1 MTLNTGNIQIS
12 EFAILGLHGNKNIRL
27 KLEDNTLI
35 LVGENGTHKT
45 TILTL
50 FYSFLAGEVEGL
62 AKYEFDSLEM
72 IINGQKY
79 ELSVYGG
86 GDFIGELTTYFESS
100 KVQSYLKLNQ
110 SFPVTLIYDILKKGD
125 FVSLYPHADKLLKYH
140 EQSLPL
146 VLKHKGMG
154 IDASY
159 ELRKFFLEFQYM
171 RSCSDKL
178 KEINKLFQNNNN
190 RVLYFPTY
198 RRIEQDLRNSIELQN
213 KQKTLLGQYID
224 SLDTVPKE
232 GEVKFCRKISES
244 GMEDIQKL
252 LENKIKFLKNKKTE
266 SETYLKNEFAEMAY
280 DEEVYQNI
288 SKDDFEKYSSDLIQK
303 VFDRIK
309 KDEQIKPKLRSSL
322 LDPHI
327 LEVEESKSLKTLHI
341 LKRYIESYQ
350 KTFEYEEPLNQ
361 LCEACNRYLHSNE
374 IVFDPTKLEV
384 YIRNRQTSENSPER
398 RIDLNQLSSG
408 EKQLVSL
415 FTHLYLAD
423 GTQYFVII
431 DEPEISLSVEW
442 QETFLED
449 IRNGTF
455 CSGLFVATHS
465 PFMFDNSLRKYAHGV
480 GRFLEVLEPSDD
492 EQ

>member
-12 EFAILGLHGNKNIRL
+12 EFSILGLHGNKNIRL

-35 LVGENGTHKT
+35 LVGANGTYKT

-50 FYSFLAGEVEGL
+50 FYSFLAGDVEGL
-62 AKYEFDSLEM
+62 AKYIFDSLEM
-72 IINGQKY
+72 VINEKSYSVQYTDIEEFLFVEWIKQANLPSIVKR
-79 ELSVYGG
+79 ELLNNNS
-86 GDFIGELTTYFESS
+86 LLS
-100 KVQSYLKLNQ
+100 KN
-110 SFPVTLIYDILKKGD
+110 T
-125 FVSLYPHADKLLKYH
+125 
-140 EQSLPL
+140 
-146 VLKHKGMG
+146 
-154 IDASY
+154 
-159 ELRKFFLEFQYM
+159 LRKLEEEESLESMLSFLSENKAPVSRE
-171 RSCSDKL
+171 RSQSQQAMYHYL
-178 KEINKLFQNNNN
+178 AIVKEIKK
-190 RVLYFPTY
+190 VLEPHNIQFLYLPTY
-198 RRIEQDLRNSIELQN
+198 RRIEEKLQKLDEPQN
-213 KQKTLLGQYID
+213 KRRMFS
-224 SLDTVPKE
+224 SLPLDKE
-232 GEVKFCRKISES
+232 QDETFCRKIIEF

-374 IVFDPTKLEV
+374 IVYDPTEPAI
-384 YIRNRQTSENSPER
+384 YIRNRKTSENSLEH
-398 RIDLNQLSSG
+398 RIELSQLSSG

-480 GRFLEVLEPSDD
+480 GRFLEVVEPSDD
-492 EQ
+492 KQ